1 MYSQGFKINVNKLN
15 ADEALLSLVKIE
27 HPFVSDPI
35 CLVNDSQDLEFLGD
49 HYIAMPFEIKKHDDV
64 QGELPRVS
72 LNVSNIGKSLMKWID
87 ASGGG
92 RNAKITVY
100 LTRRSN
106 PIEEEKVVFGIS
118 TVSVTTKI
126 ISFNLVIQNNLIKR
140 AVRWVYDMNHARGL
154 F

>member
-1 MYSQGFKINVNKLN
+1 
-15 ADEALLSLVKIE
+15 
-27 HPFVSDPI
+27 
-35 CLVNDSQDLEFLGD
+35 D

-72 LNVSNIGKSLMKWID
+72 LNVSNIGKSLMRWID
-87 ASGGG
+87 SSGGG
-92 RNAKITVY
+92 KNAKITVY

-118 TVSVTTKI
+118 TVNVSTKL